1 MFPDLKR
8 DREAASP
15 ELSRDREE
23 DVPKCSGREISRIF
37 LGNFRF
43 PGDAIRE
50 CRPLLWAQLLSRITH
65 GHLTNVVDSNNQD
78 SQFISFI
85 LDAIYFFS

>member
-1 MFPDLKR
+1 MFPNLKQ

-50 CRPLLWAQLLSRITH
+50 
-65 GHLTNVVDSNNQD
+65 
-78 SQFISFI
+78 
-85 LDAIYFFS
+85 